1 MSIGAEPEV
10 DILITDWSEGTMQL
24 VANSEDTLMIGMRN
38 DPSSAIVMEDFVPQ
52 RFGDVVICAGPFDA
66 SWPSDFQLMERMFS
80 PHVERRKYDGEEA
93 DGIAPAG
100 PPPLYALNRERR
112 SPWARA
118 GIAALLVGSMG
129 AAAMALP
136 TGKNSQTTTQP
147 QTRPTI
153 SDVRQVIAQMHET
166 DLTVTQQPD
175 GFVVTGIVS
184 NTANARTL
192 HAALRAL
199 AVNRLDWSVRTG
211 DEIANALAE
220 SLHEPNVQVRYVG
233 QRRLEVSGAARR
245 PASVRDVVDR
255 FRSDIGPLVSNINV
269 SVDRT
274 DDLIVAGNVDSALS
288 SDTVKYV
295 ETSDGTKNFLSD
307 IPSRDLIH

>member
-1 MSIGAEPEV
+1 MIGAEPEV

-24 VANSEDTLMIGMRN
+24 VSNSEDNLMIGLQS

-52 RFGDVVICAGPFDA
+52 RFGDVVICAGPFDT
-66 SWPSDFQLMERMFS
+66 SWPSDLQLMERIFS

-93 DGIAPAG
+93 DGIVPAG
-100 PPPLYALNRERR
+100 PPPLYALNLGRR
-112 SPWARA
+112 TPWARA

-136 TGKNSQTTTQP
+136 TGTTSQTTDQP
-147 QTRPTI
+147 RTNTTI
-153 SDVRQVIAQMHET
+153 SDVRRVIAQMHEA

-184 NTANARTL
+184 NTANARTVR
-192 HAALRAL
+192 AALRAL
-199 AVNRLDWSVRTG
+199 AGNRLDWSARTG
-211 DEIANALAE
+211 DEISNALAE

-233 QRRLEVSGAARR
+233 QRRLEVSGTARR
-245 PASVRDVVDR
+245 PASVQDVVDR
-255 FRSDIGPLVSNINV
+255 FRSDIGPLVSSIDVN
-269 SVDRT
+269 VDRT

-295 ETSDGTKNFLSD
+295 ETSDGTKNFLAD